1 MPEVAVAEAAP
12 SRGAETDGV
21 GPGGRER
28 AETGP
33 GWAEVGGRL
42 DDGGGGGGCCCCC
55 CCAARVPAVETFCV
69 RVVTPIGVVT
79 VMVLVLP
86 AAPPD
91 PVTEPLVLAT
101 WHSMR

>member
-1 MPEVAVAEAAP
+1 MAVVEAAP
-12 SRGAETDGV
+12 SSGAETDGV

-33 GWAEVGGRL
+33 GWADVCGRL
-42 DDGGGGGGCCCCC
+42 DDSGGGGGGGGGCCCCA
-55 CCAARVPAVETFCV
+55 AARVPAVETFWV

-79 VMVLVLP
+79 VIVLVLP

-91 PVTEPLVLAT
+91 PVTEPFVLAT